1 MGALCRPSA
10 GTFKLPTLDGGTV
23 SEDPDLETVADLLGD
38 ETARAILTATS
49 VEPMSATELGEHCD
63 VSLPTAYRWTDRLED
78 AGLVAERTRPREDGH
93 HDAVFAATLAEL
105 SVRLADGELEV
116 EMTTDE
122 SASSDRADRL
132 ASMWE
137 DL

>member
-1 MGALCRPSA
+1 M
-10 GTFKLPTLDGGTV
+10 TV
-23 SEDPDLETVADLLGD
+23 SEEVDLETVTGLLH
-38 ETARAILTATS
+38 EAVVRCILTATS

-63 VSLPTAYRWTDRLED
+63 VSLPTAYRWTERLED

-93 HDAVFAATLAEL
+93 HEAVYAATLSEL
-105 SVRLADGELEV
+105 SVRLGEGDLEV

-122 SASSDRADRL
+122 GADRADRL
-132 ASMWE
+132 TSMWE